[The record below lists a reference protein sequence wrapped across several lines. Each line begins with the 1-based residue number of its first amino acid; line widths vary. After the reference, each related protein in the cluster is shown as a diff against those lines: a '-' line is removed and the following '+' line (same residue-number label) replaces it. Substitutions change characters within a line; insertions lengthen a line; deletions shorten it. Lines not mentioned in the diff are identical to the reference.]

1 MDKTRSFMGI
11 SFLIG
16 VLPPSPPVYKSIG
29 PVTTVHLG
37 AASSANLHCFVRL
50 VDLSL
55 GSILRLV
62 VELVETQLDGFW
74 REK

>member
-1 MDKTRSFMGI
+1 MR
-11 SFLIG
+11 
-16 VLPPSPPVYKSIG
+16 

-37 AASSANLHCFVRL
+37 VACPAILHCFVRL

-55 GSILRLV
+55 GSILSLV
-62 VELVETQLDGFW
+62 VEPVETHLLDGFW